1 MLVNLERAHRKGMD
15 GTGNMNNG
23 MSWSIYDTNGR
34 EVILCI
40 QEKEMVFMILIALSR
55 RFYFDNEQDYV
66 HLGPAI

>member
-1 MLVNLERAHRKGMD
+1 VLVNLERAHRKGMD

-23 MSWSIYDTNGR
+23 MSWSIYDMNGR
-34 EVILCI
+34 EVICI

-66 HLGPAI
+66 HLGPTI